1 MGRLLDLLAGTLL
14 FSATLAFLLG
24 VRSLTH
30 EEDRYA
36 IYWLCVGALALRAAT
51 DLLRP
56 RNAR

>member
-1 MGRLLDLLAGTLL
+1 MGRMLDLLAVTLL
-14 FSATLAFLLG
+14 FSASLAFLLG
-24 VRSLTH
+24 VRSLTQ
-30 EEDRYA
+30 EEDRFA